1 MHVRSSA
8 FSSSRWTLAVRG
20 APPQDGLKRQDDL
33 TCDEEP
39 WCLSGS
45 DSPDERS
52 ELDGDSEASDFSPIM
67 ATIDQRFLVVRTSYL
82 PVKRTKVTWVLYM
95 WCFLCLRP
103 HKVNSLLL
111 VL

>member
-1 MHVRSSA
+1 MSA
-8 FSSSRWTLAVRG
+8 VQRFRQA
-20 APPQDGLKRQDDL
+20 DGLWQFVEHLLRMELKRQDDL